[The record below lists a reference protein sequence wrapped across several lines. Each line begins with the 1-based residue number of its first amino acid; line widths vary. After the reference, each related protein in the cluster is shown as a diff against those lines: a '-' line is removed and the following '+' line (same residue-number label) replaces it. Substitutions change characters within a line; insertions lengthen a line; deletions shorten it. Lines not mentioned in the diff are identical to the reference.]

1 MSSSALARL
10 ASRLRRSRRREAA
23 ASRPTRRQRVSSCL
37 DRSLIAVARRLRFP
51 ELSVAVIGGRRDGA
65 TRWRNRAADLGRPN
79 SDALFARAH
88 DGRTSGHPTY
98 PRERSAAS
106 HDLAVACDPV
116 DPVGDDAVAP
126 WATADEVELPVG
138 GLDHVC
144 STAALDGV
152 LASAARDGIGAVAA
166 EETVVAGPAMQR
178 VVTAETEEYVDA
190 GPAAQD
196 VGGGGAA
203 PRRSV
208 RRSARRRRG
217 RGLWHGC
224 GSGSRTVPGRRRR
237 RCGRRRGCG
246 CRRRRGCRRSG
257 GGDRPGAAGRRRVGV
272 AGRIGGADGE
282 VVCAGG
288 EATEL
293 ERRAA
298 PREGSRIE
306 TAGEARARLAGEE
319 GEAGARVGRRL
330 ARAGVDCCLGCGC
343 VDDADRPRAAG
354 GRRVGVAC
362 RVDRAYLE
370 AVRAG
375 DEAAVLP
382 WGRAGREGNSV
393 EPPPCAQLGLSAG
406 CGSRPRPTRRAAER
420 RHG

>member
-1 MSSSALARL
+1 MRSDREAAVGSRRRAGAEGGAIQGAFEARPALARGEGE
-10 ASRLRRSRRREAA
+10 ARGRLCNGPG
-23 ASRPTRRQRVSSCL
+23 RP
-37 DRSLIAVARRLRFP
+37 
-51 ELSVAVIGGRRDGA
+51 GGDG
-65 TRWRNRAADLGRPN
+65 RLGR
-79 SDALFARAH
+79 
-88 DGRTSGHPTY
+88 GR
-98 PRERSAAS
+98 
-106 HDLAVACDPV
+106 
-116 DPVGDDAVAP
+116 
-126 WATADEVELPVG
+126 
-138 GLDHVC
+138 
-144 STAALDGV
+144 
-152 LASAARDGIGAVAA
+152 I
-166 EETVVAGPAMQR
+166 
-178 VVTAETEEYVDA
+178 
-190 GPAAQD
+190 
-196 VGGGGAA
+196 
-203 PRRSV
+203 
-208 RRSARRRRG
+208 RRRRDLP
-217 RGLWHGC
+217 R
-224 GSGSRTVPGRRRR
+224 P
-237 RCGRRRGCG
+237 RCGC
-246 CRRRRGCRRSG
+246 
-257 GGDRPGAAGRRRVGV
+257 RVGV

-330 ARAGVDCCLGCGC
+330 ARAGVDCCLGCGR